1 MEFIKQMNAQL
12 STFNE
17 RVAKALVENK
27 TDINR
32 LKQENKQLKEMVG
45 NLANEIVQMNKVIDS
60 LLGSTN
66 TIEKLFHV

>member
-1 MEFIKQMNAQL
+1 MNAQL